1 MEVGGLSM
9 GYKQEEFNIE
19 VGTSIISAFQRI
31 DIENFRIF
39 SEFIDNSF
47 QSYLDHKDVLI
58 NELHVKPCTVEIT
71 WTEDEVVVKDNAFGM
86 DKEGFS
92 RALRLNAPASHYS
105 EGSLS
110 KYGMGLKYAAS
121 NMGSLYIIETS
132 AYGSKNRYKGTID
145 VEEWKRNNPKKML
158 AEVYDDFDENKH
170 FTSITIK
177 RLYHKFD
184 LNQMKKAITKLASMY
199 ARFIEKKMLS
209 ISINGVNVK
218 YDDPELDKDENGSTV
233 EETFES
239 SFIHENKVY
248 KYWGWAGVLKT
259 GRTSDAGFTII
270 QNGRGIMFNFRPEEV
285 FGKPNDF
292 KYQRIVGEI
301 ELDKDNWDVR
311 VNKDGVAWNANGLLE
326 VFSDN
331 LSKLAKIKKI
341 AKYAKEKRK
350 DDKRKV
356 SVDAK
361 NCFVSGTKTSY
372 KTGER
377 IVFSVNPYENFK
389 LEEVRVNSVTLPAQN
404 AEKTQYAYD
413 VTSDT
418 PSKINIKVI
427 CKEIKTI
434 TTVPDTDNG
443 GTVVVNPPSNDS
455 DAKRPEVLTRD
466 QIISK
471 MFESLKNTSVPG
483 ESIVRNPNHKPGGI
497 VIEYA
502 NTSYSFE
509 LIENYDVHEDSF
521 IELKTAVVPYEN
533 SYSLS
538 INFKCGI
545 FDSLYL
551 NADSKDSIAVLAI
564 SMALARITGEANGL
578 KLEDSR
584 IFMDKFNDIIA
595 KTKK

>member
-1 MEVGGLSM
+1 M
-9 GYKQEEFNIE
+9 GYRQEEFNIE

-58 NELHVKPCTVEIT
+58 NQLHVKPCTVEIT

-86 DKEGFS
+86 DREGFS

-132 AYGSKNRYKGTID
+132 AYGSKYRYKGTVD
-145 VEEWKRNNPKKML
+145 VEEWKRDNPKKML

-184 LNQMKKAITKLASMY
+184 TKQMDKAITKLASMY

-239 SFIHENKVY
+239 SFIHEGKVY
-248 KYWGWAGVLKT
+248 KYWGWAGVLKK

-331 LSKLAKIKKI
+331 LSKLPKIKKI

-350 DDKRKV
+350 DDKRTV

-361 NCFVSGTKTSY
+361 NCFVRGTKTSY
-372 KTGER
+372 KVGER
-377 IVFSVNPYENFK
+377 IVFSVAPYENFK
-389 LEEVRVNSVTLPAQN
+389 LEEVRVDSITLPAQN

-413 VTSDT
+413 VTVDT
-418 PSKINIKVI
+418 PTKISIKVI
-427 CKEIKTI
+427 CKEIKEQPIPTS
-434 TTVPDTDNG
+434 VG
-443 GTVVVNPPSNDS
+443 GAVVVDVPPKGNQEPP
-455 DAKRPEVLTRD
+455 KVLTRD
-466 QIISK
+466 QIIGK
-471 MFESLKNTSVPG
+471 MFANLKNTSVPG
-483 ESIVRNPNHKPGGI
+483 ESVIKNPNHKPGGI
-497 VIEYA
+497 IIEYA

-509 LIENYDVHEDSF
+509 IIENDDIHEDSF

-533 SYSLS
+533 SYS
-538 INFKCGI
+538 ITVNFKCGM
-545 FDSLYL
+545 FSSVYL
-551 NADSKDSIAVLAI
+551 NADYKDSIIVLAI
-564 SMALARITGEANGL
+564 SMALARITGEASGL
-578 KLEDSR
+578 KLEHSR

-595 KTKK
+595 KTRK

>member
-1 MEVGGLSM
+1 MEIGGLVM
-9 GYKQEEFNIE
+9 GYRQEEFNIE

-39 SEFIDNSF
+39 SEFIDNSY
-47 QSYLDHKDVLI
+47 QSYLDHKDILI
-58 NELHVKPCTVEIT
+58 NQLHVKPCTVEIT

-86 DKEGFS
+86 DREGFS

-132 AYGSKNRYKGTID
+132 AYGSKYRYKGTVD
-145 VEEWKRNNPKKML
+145 VEEWKRDNPKKML

-184 LNQMKKAITKLASMY
+184 TKQMEKAISKLASMY

-239 SFIHENKVY
+239 SFIHEGKVY
-248 KYWGWAGVLKT
+248 KYWGWAGVLKK

-301 ELDKDNWDVR
+301 ELDKENWDVR

-331 LSKLAKIKKI
+331 LSKLPKIKKI

-350 DDKRKV
+350 DDKRTV

-361 NCFVSGTKTSY
+361 NCIVRGTKTSY
-372 KTGER
+372 KVGER
-377 IVFSVNPYENFK
+377 IVFSVAPYENFK
-389 LEEVRVNSVTLPAQN
+389 LEEVKVNSITLPAQN

-413 VTSDT
+413 VTADT
-418 PSKINIKVI
+418 PAKISIKVI
-427 CKEIKTI
+427 CKEIKEQPMLAPVGT
-434 TTVPDTDNG
+434 G
-443 GTVVVNPPSNDS
+443 GAVVVNVPP
-455 DAKRPEVLTRD
+455 KGGQEPPKVLTRD
-466 QIISK
+466 QIIGK
-471 MFESLKNTSVPG
+471 MFANLKNTSVPG
-483 ESIVRNPNHKPGGI
+483 ESVIKNPNHKPGGI

-509 LIENYDVHEDSF
+509 IIENDDIHEDSF

-533 SYSLS
+533 SYSLTV
-538 INFKCGI
+538 NFKCGM
-545 FDSLYL
+545 FSSVYL
-551 NADSKDSIAVLAI
+551 NADYKDAIIVLAI
-564 SMALARITGEANGL
+564 SMALARITGEASGL
-578 KLEDSR
+578 KLEHSR
-584 IFMDKFNDIIA
+584 IFMDKFNDIVA
-595 KTKK
+595 KTRK